1 MTSTKIFRLAM
12 NLTANHLQDTC
23 VYLTGIASFEV
34 VRRPA
39 DMKQLSYILIEPVAA
54 FSYRA

>member
-12 NLTANHLQDTC
+12 NLTSNHRVRDTC

-34 VRRPA
+34 VQRPA
-39 DMKQLSYILIEPVAA
+39 DMKQLPYILIEPVAA
-54 FSYRA
+54 FSY